1 MKKNIL
7 FIFAAG
13 LLGLSTGC
21 TDLDVPVESQYIEY
35 PTSEIA
41 QEAKLSDVYFH
52 LLGTF
57 GRRYMEAQSL
67 SSDEWVGVSFDGD
80 YYDNGTYAHACLHS
94 YTPDDAS
101 IDWYEKVTA
110 GITKANNAIR
120 DMGGNDAGKGVAP
133 ARAMR
138 AFFHFILMDSYG
150 DSPILDSI
158 ADEKTVIERK
168 PRAKVAQFIA
178 DELENIIPQL
188 SEEVS
193 QNTYGK
199 PTKWMAEAL
208 LAKLYINWPVY
219 TASGVENYNA
229 ANYQNEKLGR
239 VVELCDDIIKSG
251 KFDLTT
257 TQKSDINN
265 VYRTKFLRT
274 NGYELKDFIYAMP
287 YDAIKNKGFVYG
299 RPRTWR
305 KANTGTSY
313 YGKQLSKSVGGN
325 FSITPEMS
333 DLLMSLSKDDRQEHV
348 LAGTVYMFDP
358 KTYAK
363 TTTPWTYKGETVT
376 LSKTIT
382 LVKEDEKLDVGN
394 NVNGY
399 NQGYK
404 SVKWFVDDDDY
415 KNDRN
420 QGNDLPIFRY
430 ADILLMKA
438 EAITRGAVAT
448 NGETAQSLFNQIR
461 SYVHAPSLDHAPSL
475 QEIYDERGREFFDE
489 NWRRNDMIRFGHF
502 EDEYGFHKKSFALAN
517 FDPRHRIFPIPT
529 SVLNKNT
536 TWKQNDGYSS
546 SEK

>member
-101 IDWYEKVTA
+101 IDWYENVTA

-178 DELENIIPQL
+178 DELEEIIPQL
-188 SEEVS
+188 TEEVS

-199 PTKWMAEAL
+199 PTRWMAEAL
-208 LAKLYINWPVY
+208 LAKLYVNWPVY
-219 TASGVENYNA
+219 TASSVENYNA

-265 VYRTKFLRT
+265 IYRTKFLPT
-274 NGYELKDFIYAMP
+274 NGFEVKDFIYAMP
-287 YDAIKNKGFVYG
+287 YDAIKNKGF
-299 RPRTWR
+299 
-305 KANTGTSY
+305 
-313 YGKQLSKSVGGN
+313 
-325 FSITPEMS
+325 I
-333 DLLMSLSKDDRQEHV
+333 
-348 LAGTVYMFDP
+348 
-358 KTYAK
+358 
-363 TTTPWTYKGETVT
+363 
-376 LSKTIT
+376 
-382 LVKEDEKLDVGN
+382 
-394 NVNGY
+394 
-399 NQGYK
+399 
-404 SVKWFVDDDDY
+404 
-415 KNDRN
+415 
-420 QGNDLPIFRY
+420 
-430 ADILLMKA
+430 
-438 EAITRGAVAT
+438 
-448 NGETAQSLFNQIR
+448 
-461 SYVHAPSLDHAPSL
+461 
-475 QEIYDERGREFFDE
+475 
-489 NWRRNDMIRFGHF
+489 
-502 EDEYGFHKKSFALAN
+502 
-517 FDPRHRIFPIPT
+517 
-529 SVLNKNT
+529 
-536 TWKQNDGYSS
+536 
-546 SEK
+546 

>member
-101 IDWYEKVTA
+101 IDWYENVTA

-178 DELENIIPQL
+178 DELEEIIPQL
-188 SEEVS
+188 TEEVS

-199 PTKWMAEAL
+199 PTRWMAEAL
-208 LAKLYINWPVY
+208 LAKLYVNWPVY
-219 TASGVENYNA
+219 TASSVENYNA

-265 VYRTKFLRT
+265 IYRTKFLPT
-274 NGYELKDFIYAMP
+274 NGFEVKDFIYAMP
-287 YDAIKNKGFVYG
+287 YDAIKNKGFIYG

-382 LVKEDEKLDVGN
+382 LVKED
-394 NVNGY
+394 
-399 NQGYK
+399 
-404 SVKWFVDDDDY
+404 
-415 KNDRN
+415 
-420 QGNDLPIFRY
+420 
-430 ADILLMKA
+430 
-438 EAITRGAVAT
+438 
-448 NGETAQSLFNQIR
+448 
-461 SYVHAPSLDHAPSL
+461 
-475 QEIYDERGREFFDE
+475 
-489 NWRRNDMIRFGHF
+489 
-502 EDEYGFHKKSFALAN
+502 
-517 FDPRHRIFPIPT
+517 
-529 SVLNKNT
+529 
-536 TWKQNDGYSS
+536 
-546 SEK
+546 